1 MYGEN
6 NNDINSEIM
15 YNEKIVLSW
24 ITSNK
29 KENIVYMEFNIGS
42 RTSKYRGVE
51 NVLLDF
57 DLKK

>member
-24 ITSNK
+24 ITSNR
-29 KENIVYMEFNIGS
+29 KENKVYMEFNIGS